1 MPACV
6 LVSRVVVHVCAGCW
20 LLAAAHRGAVV
31 CVLALW
37 LQVTEQMLTALSFLR
52 REMLGV
58 QDGYELPEPQL
69 PAKTTSQAAID
80 AACAA
85 AAKKAAAEQ
94 AEAEADAAS

>member
-1 MPACV
+1 MCC
-6 LVSRVVVHVCAGCW
+6 SW
-20 LLAAAHRGAVV
+20 LLLTAVLLCV
-31 CVLALW
+31 CVLGTG
-37 LQVTEQMLTALSFLR
+37 LQVTEQMLTALSWLR

-80 AACAA
+80 AAVKQ

-94 AEAEADAAS
+94 AEAEADAASG